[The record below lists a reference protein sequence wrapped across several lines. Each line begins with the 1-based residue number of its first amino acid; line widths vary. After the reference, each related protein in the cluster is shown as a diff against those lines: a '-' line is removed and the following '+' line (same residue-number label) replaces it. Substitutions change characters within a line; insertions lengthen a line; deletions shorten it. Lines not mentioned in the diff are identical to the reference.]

1 MLDKIDKDLKEYYGK
16 NLSVNGAGAK
26 GVGWKNEE
34 AQRVRFEQL
43 TKAIAGDGPFSVND
57 LGCGVG
63 DLIALLDERFPHYAY
78 YGYDVLAEMI
88 ELATRQYGNRP
99 NASFAV
105 ITDASAMQEADY
117 SVASGIFN
125 LRYGTS
131 DEQWLQYILD
141 SIGWMHR
148 KSRKGF
154 AFNALTKYSDPE
166 YMQAHLYYSDPLYLF
181 DYCKRNFAK
190 DVALLHDYQQY
201 DFTIIVRKH

>member
-43 TKAIAGDGPFSVND
+43 VKVVAGPEPFSLND
-57 LGCGVG
+57 LGCGTG
-63 DLIALLDERFPHYAY
+63 DLIALLDERFGQYAY

-99 NASFAV
+99 NASFSV
-105 ITDASAMQEADY
+105 ITGASDMQEADY

-125 LRYGTS
+125 LRYGTA
-131 DEQWLQYILD
+131 DEEWLQYILD
-141 SIGWMHR
+141 SIGWLNR
-148 KSRKGF
+148 KSR
-154 AFNALTKYSDPE
+154 
-166 YMQAHLYYSDPLYLF
+166 MVF
-181 DYCKRNFAK
+181 DLNELKN
-190 DVALLHDYQQY
+190 
-201 DFTIIVRKH
+201 